1 MIKIKKIILITLIS
15 LFFVLENRVIAQ
27 ERGPLF
33 MTSQLGYTLAG
44 SGIGMAIGF
53 LVWFTDPGGTIPIQE
68 TVTQGAVIG
77 TFLGAI
83 GGVYLLHNAHINPN
97 RPQFE
102 VPSEDPLN
110 DLLGYVPPPLHQQ
123 NLFQI
128 ESDIPP
134 LTFLLHF

>member
-1 MIKIKKIILITLIS
+1 MIKIKKILLITLIGL
-15 LFFVLENRVIAQ
+15 LFFLENRVIAQ

-44 SGIGMAIGF
+44 SGIGMTIGF
-53 LVWFTDPGGTIPIQE
+53 LVWFTDPAGTIPIQE
-68 TVTQGAVIG
+68 TITQGAVIG

-83 GGVYLLHNAHINPN
+83 GGMYLLYNAHINPN
-97 RPQFE
+97 QPQFQ

-110 DLLGYVPPPLHQQ
+110 DLLGYLPSPLHQQ
-123 NLFQI
+123 HPFQI

-134 LTFLLHF
+134 LTFLLQF